1 MRKGSGTFFVYGRF
15 AVAECNEAMKA
26 PVGLSSD
33 RTVLRSKMEGPRPDK
48 FCGESTQSSKR
59 AKAGYHHSGGALPF
73 ALHPPILCVSGQSL
87 RTCVHGRYARTQEK
101 GKVLAYR
108 GVLSAGGM
116 VYSAQQIGIWRYT
129 MIIKIVTISLMAV
142 FYICYFAKL
151 ISQKK
156 QGIKTDQL
164 GKGKEGFVKFIEV
177 ALKIITY
184 LLPVI
189 QIISIV
195 FYSGTA
201 HIVLQFT
208 GVVIT
213 MFGVLAFIVSV
224 TQMKENWRAGVQKE
238 EKTNLVTT
246 GIYSISRN
254 PAFLGFDLMYIG
266 ILFSFFN
273 WFLCFATGFAVVF
286 FHLQIVNVEE
296 DFLIEAFGNEYL
308 QYKSKVCRY
317 LGRKR

>member
-1 MRKGSGTFFVYGRF
+1 
-15 AVAECNEAMKA
+15 
-26 PVGLSSD
+26 
-33 RTVLRSKMEGPRPDK
+33 
-48 FCGESTQSSKR
+48 
-59 AKAGYHHSGGALPF
+59 
-73 ALHPPILCVSGQSL
+73 
-87 RTCVHGRYARTQEK
+87 
-101 GKVLAYR
+101 
-108 GVLSAGGM
+108 
-116 VYSAQQIGIWRYT
+116 

-164 GKGKEGFVKFIEV
+164 GKEGFVKFIEV

-238 EKTNLVTT
+238 EN
-246 GIYSISRN
+246 SS
-254 PAFLGFDLMYIG
+254 
-266 ILFSFFN
+266 
-273 WFLCFATGFAVVF
+273 
-286 FHLQIVNVEE
+286 
-296 DFLIEAFGNEYL
+296 
-308 QYKSKVCRY
+308 
-317 LGRKR
+317 